1 MVVDHNGIV
10 FHINLTPKNSWNQK
24 YRTLFFWGGIGTRH
38 SPNHIHMICLSER
51 WKTTL
56 KSFGSCIGGM
66 IFKPFWHTAKLC
78 LVLTK
83 TSACLSRLKVLR
95 PNGCQTQVVLKPV
108 TGWDHD
114 IPIRKATEFTAK
126 FFPYELASGLYK
138 LWERISE
145 KLCSPIQYATSGTW
159 I

>member
-10 FHINLTPKNSWNQK
+10 FHINLTPKTSWNQR
-24 YRTLFFWGGIGTRH
+24 YIGHCFFGIGTRH

-114 IPIRKATEFTAK
+114 IPIRKATKSTAK
-126 FFPYELASGLYK
+126 FFPYELHQDSTNSGSAFL
-138 LWERISE
+138 RS
-145 KLCSPIQYATSGTW
+145 SAARFSTRPRARGFS
-159 I
+159 

>member
-1 MVVDHNGIV
+1 
-10 FHINLTPKNSWNQK
+10 
-24 YRTLFFWGGIGTRH
+24 
-38 SPNHIHMICLSER
+38 
-51 WKTTL
+51 
-56 KSFGSCIGGM
+56 M